1 MRFTVDLQAESKRS
15 PALAQSARQPLVDR
29 LRPNRRP
36 STECNDGFTESRS
49 LKGHRLRKQRML
61 RGAGPL
67 PRCDLLSLLGVL
79 PSACFFTASLCCL
92 PRSSLH
98 FLLPFRRA
106 DAREGAGRVA
116 EGGSGR
122 VAAAA
127 AYIHRFYLLFRRIDT
142 ENPSECGVHS
152 GQSTDESLPSACGL
166 PVDDSH
172 QSRVQPSCRAS
183 AAIRRRY
190 SAPSVLSIGIIDL

>member
-67 PRCDLLSLLGVL
+67 PRCDLLS
-79 PSACFFTASLCCL
+79 
-92 PRSSLH
+92 H
-98 FLLPFRRA
+98 FLESCHRRVFSPPPCA
-106 DAREGAGRVA
+106 AYPVPLCIFSFHSAGRMRGKGLAGWRKEAVA
-116 EGGSGR
+116 EWR
-122 VAAAA
+122 Q
-127 AYIHRFYLLFRRIDT
+127 RQLT
-142 ENPSECGVHS
+142 
-152 GQSTDESLPSACGL
+152 STDSICSSGESTRKT
-166 PVDDSH
+166 H
-172 QSRVQPSCRAS
+172 QSAGFIPASRPMSRCRRPVACRPTTRTKAVSSRHVGPPQQSGDVTRLRLSCQS
-183 AAIRRRY
+183 E
-190 SAPSVLSIGIIDL
+190 